1 MTVDHGRS
9 GFAFGLVLTFLST
22 ATLVQESLYYVN
34 GRFGFGA
41 DIPAGFSPD
50 EPLANDDGLQFDSRE
65 GDAVITASTVRNEV
79 RDTMASFVTL
89 SNDACVDHRPS
100 YLDVHADW
108 GVLSCPMPDGR
119 TLYQRSA
126 LRGPTDDAVF
136 TTVRMTYPSKDRDRW
151 DAFAVA
157 VTRSMKPALGG

>member
-1 MTVDHGRS
+1 M
-9 GFAFGLVLTFLST
+9 
-22 ATLVQESLYYVN
+22 
-34 GRFGFGA
+34 
-41 DIPAGFSPD
+41 
-50 EPLANDDGLQFDSRE
+50 
-65 GDAVITASTVRNEV
+65 ITASTVRNEV

-108 GVLSCPMPDGR
+108 GVLSYPMPDGR

-136 TTVRMTYPSKDRDRW
+136 TTARMTYLSKDRDRW
-151 DAFAVA
+151 DAVAVA
-157 VTRSMKPALGG
+157 VTRSMRLAPGG